1 MFDLPAD
8 LKAACT
14 TGDIPLAKSL
24 YGHLV
29 SASPLT
35 KTPALSK
42 MATLAAEN
50 AHPAILSCFSE
61 GLVID
66 PEHVNDPLIYA
77 ACDSGSIPIFRVLLD
92 NGMDVD
98 NYLELG
104 GDPLVSTCYHGN
116 VELANFLLD
125 QGADPNLDHFLGGYI
140 SLIWATVGDKASLNL
155 LRLLLERGAVVK
167 REGALIAAAEHGNL
181 GAIELLLGNG
191 DVDLEE
197 VVEYGD
203 YDSRKLN
210 EQETALYKA
219 AAKGYGDIVDFLLR
233 KGADVG
239 FRDRKGRSVAD
250 VAEERGHRDIA
261 KKLRWLE
268 AAQKRL
274 SR

>member
-1 MFDLPAD
+1 
-8 LKAACT
+8 
-14 TGDIPLAKSL
+14 
-24 YGHLV
+24 
-29 SASPLT
+29 
-35 KTPALSK
+35 

-50 AHPAILSCFSE
+50 AHPAILSFCLSE

-116 VELANFLLD
+116 VELATFLLD
-125 QGADPNLDHFLGGYI
+125 QGADPNSDHSLGCYI
-140 SLIWATVGDKASLNL
+140 SLIWAIVGDKASLDL
-155 LRLLLERGAVVK
+155 LRLLLERGAVAK

-191 DVDLEE
+191 DMDLEE

-210 EQETALYKA
+210 DQGTALYKA
-219 AAKGYGDIVDFLLR
+219 AAKGHGNIVDFLLK
-233 KGADVG
+233 KGADAG

-261 KKLRWLE
+261 RKLRWLE
-268 AAQKRL
+268 AVQKRL

>member
-1 MFDLPAD
+1 MFDLAAD

-14 TGDIPLAKSL
+14 TGDMPLAKSHHI
-24 YGHLV
+24 HLV
-29 SASPLT
+29 SAGPLI

-42 MATLAAEN
+42 MATVVAKN
-50 AHPAILSCFSE
+50 AHPAILSFCFSE

-92 NGMDVD
+92 NGVEVN

-104 GDPLVSTCYHGN
+104 GDPLVSACYHGN
-116 VELANFLLD
+116 VELATFLLD
-125 QGADPNLDHFLGGYI
+125 QGAGPNSNHALGCYI
-140 SLIWATVGDKASLNL
+140 SLIWPNVGDKASLDL
-155 LRLLLERGAVVK
+155 PRLLLERGAVVK

-197 VVEYGD
+197 VVEYRD

-210 EQETALYKA
+210 DQRTALYKA
-219 AAKGYGDIVDFLLR
+219 ATNGDGDTVDFFPK
-233 KGADVG
+233 KGADAG

-250 VAEERGHRDIA
+250 MAEERGHRDTA
-261 KKLRWLE
+261 RKLR
-268 AAQKRL
+268 
-274 SR
+274 

>member
-8 LKAACT
+8 LKVACT

-50 AHPAILSCFSE
+50 AHPAILSFCFLE

-104 GDPLVSTCYHGN
+104 GDPLVSTCYHEN
-116 VELANFLLD
+116 VELATFLLD
-125 QGADPNLDHFLGGYI
+125 QGADPNSDHFLGGYVF
-140 SLIWATVGDKASLNL
+140 LIWAIVGDKASLDL
-155 LRLLLERGAVVK
+155 LRLLLDRGAVVK
-167 REGALIAAAEHGNL
+167 REGALIAAAEHRNL
-181 GAIELLLGNG
+181 GAIELLLGI
-191 DVDLEE
+191 
-197 VVEYGD
+197 
-203 YDSRKLN
+203 
-210 EQETALYKA
+210 ETW
-219 AAKGYGDIVDFLLR
+219 IWR
-233 KGADVG
+233 
-239 FRDRKGRSVAD
+239 RS
-250 VAEERGHRDIA
+250 
-261 KKLRWLE
+261 
-268 AAQKRL
+268 
-274 SR
+274 